1 MRSAMTTEE
10 ATSLAEPPRLALLL
24 LKTEIWVTARLL
36 PFAVAFRDFSQIL
49 RLCDVKTSDLYEGAA
64 PETIAHAT
72 RRATR
77 KPWLMRNRRCLRQ
90 GLIGYRFLRK
100 AGYEP
105 ELHFGID
112 VGSVESKRIDAH
124 CWVVLDGKPV
134 VNDIIEG
141 MVTIH
146 VHDSTSADPAK
157 S

>member
-1 MRSAMTTEE
+1 MTTDKG
-10 ATSLAEPPRLALLL
+10 TILAKPPHLVLLL
-24 LKTEIWVTARLL
+24 LKMEIWVTARLL
-36 PFAVAFRDFSQIL
+36 PFAMAFRDFSQIL
-49 RLCDVKTSDLYEGAA
+49 RLGDVKSSSFYKGTA

-100 AGYEP
+100 AGHEP

-112 VGSVESKRIDAH
+112 VGSVERDKINAH

-134 VNDIIEG
+134 VNDILEG

-146 VHDSTSADPAK
+146 VHASKSTGPAK

>member
-1 MRSAMTTEE
+1 MTTEE

-36 PFAVAFRDFSQIL
+36 PFVLAFRDLSQIL
-49 RLCDVKTSDLYEGAA
+49 RLGDVERSRLYTGAA
-64 PETIAHAT
+64 PETIACVT
-72 RRATR
+72 RRSTR

-112 VGSVESKRIDAH
+112 VGSVERNRIDAH

-134 VNDIIEG
+134 VNDILEG
-141 MVTIH
+141 MVIIH
-146 VHDSTSADPAK
+146 VHDSTSVDPAI

>member
-1 MRSAMTTEE
+1 MTTEE
-10 ATSLAEPPRLALLL
+10 ATNLAEPPRLARLL

-36 PFAVAFRDFSQIL
+36 PFAVAFGNLSQIL
-49 RLCDVKTSDLYEGAA
+49 RLGDVKSSGLYEGAA

-72 RRATR
+72 QQATR

-100 AGYEP
+100 AGHEP

-112 VGSVESKRIDAH
+112 VGSVERDRINAH

-134 VNDIIEG
+134 VNDILEG
-141 MVTIH
+141 MFTIH
-146 VHDSTSADPAK
+146 VHGSTSADPAK

>member
-1 MRSAMTTEE
+1 MMTPEQ
-10 ATSLAEPPRLALLL
+10 AIRPREPSRLGLLL
-24 LKTEIWVTARLL
+24 LKTEIWAAARLL

-49 RLCDVKTSDLYEGAA
+49 RLGDVKCSGLYEGTA
-64 PETIAHAT
+64 PETIAQAT
-72 RRATR
+72 WRATR
-77 KPWLMRNRRCLRQ
+77 KSWLMRNRRCLRQ

-100 AGYEP
+100 AGHEP

-112 VGSVESKRIDAH
+112 AGSVERDRIDAH

-134 VNDIIEG
+134 VNDILDG

-146 VHDSTSADPAK
+146 VHGPTSAEPAK

>member
-1 MRSAMTTEE
+1 M
-10 ATSLAEPPRLALLL
+10 
-24 LKTEIWVTARLL
+24 TARLL
-36 PFAVAFRDFSQIL
+36 PLAVAFRDLSQIL
-49 RLCDVKTSDLYEGAA
+49 RLGDVERSSLYEGTA
-64 PETIAHAT
+64 PETIAHVT
-72 RRATR
+72 HRATR

-112 VGSVESKRIDAH
+112 VGSVERDKIDAH
-124 CWVVLDGKPV
+124 CWVVLDGKSV
-134 VNDIIEG
+134 VNDVLES

-146 VHDSTSADPAK
+146 VHASTSTGTAK